1 MSTEEN
7 YESENSVVN
16 DHESSESNDKGG
28 SLFTSENLEILNDVV
43 MEITVEIGRAKMK
56 ISDLLNLKKGSVIE
70 LAQAAEDPLKIFA
83 NDKQIAT
90 GLIISTNG
98 KYSIKIM

>member
-1 MSTEEN
+1 MSTEEI
-7 YESENSVVN
+7 YEPENSVVN
-16 DHESSESNDKGG
+16 HHESSVSNNPGDA
-28 SLFTSENLEILNDVV
+28 LFTSENLEILNDVV
-43 MEITVEIGRAKMK
+43 MEIRVEIGRAKMK